1 MFPQV
6 GARLLAFHRK
16 WTCITQDQWVLET
29 LREGLKL
36 EFIIQPVLRL
46 KETSVP
52 RYGIHESVILTEINT
67 LLGKSVIEPVPAN
80 QENAGFY
87 STIFVVPKKQG
98 GLRTILNLKPLN
110 QLIVPRHFKMETL
123 CSIMKALKKG
133 DFAISLDLT
142 DAYFHI
148 PIHTDFQK
156 YLRFRFLGQSY
167 QFRAMPFGL
176 RSAPRVFTKILAVL
190 AAHLRKMVIRV
201 FMYLDDWLLVSAN
214 KTTLISQKNY
224 VLQLVQELGLLVNW
238 EKSSLVPSQHI
249 EYLGAHFNL
258 VEGNATPTE
267 TRFQSILDIVQ
278 SLFASQHI
286 QAIVILKLLGLMASC
301 IYLVPWGR
309 LHMRPIQLYLL
320 ALWRPKIHPLTHM
333 IVIRPILLQH
343 LQWWM
348 NRENFFKG
356 MPLQDPPSQLTL
368 ITDASELG
376 WGAHIENW
384 ETSGIWPHQYQQKH
398 INWLELKAVQ
408 LALQEALYLIK
419 GKVVLIRSD
428 NTTVISYINKQG
440 GTHSPEL
447 CYLTWELFQWCIQ
460 YKITI
465 RAVHIPGKKNF
476 LADALSRGKVVRM
489 TEWSLNNTV
498 VNLLF
503 QQMGTPCIDLFATAE
518 NKKLP
523 VYCSPFPDMNAFQ
536 VDALT
541 ISWKGMYAYAFPP
554 PILVPKVLQKLR
566 EETSVVLLIAPMWPR
581 QSWYPQILDL
591 LIDIPVKLPLWPDLL
606 SQNHNRVFHQNL
618 ETLNLVAWKLSNCGT
633 SQKDFLKKLQKLWQM
648 PERLLHRQ
656 FMMQDSEYITA
667 GVKNR
672 VSIPLQHLYQN

>member
-1 MFPQV
+1 
-6 GARLLAFHRK
+6 
-16 WTCITQDQWVLET
+16 
-29 LREGLKL
+29 
-36 EFIIQPVLRL
+36 
-46 KETSVP
+46 
-52 RYGIHESVILTEINT
+52 
-67 LLGKSVIEPVPAN
+67 
-80 QENAGFY
+80 
-87 STIFVVPKKQG
+87 
-98 GLRTILNLKPLN
+98 
-110 QLIVPRHFKMETL
+110 
-123 CSIMKALKKG
+123 
-133 DFAISLDLT
+133 
-142 DAYFHI
+142 
-148 PIHTDFQK
+148 
-156 YLRFRFLGQSY
+156 
-167 QFRAMPFGL
+167 
-176 RSAPRVFTKILAVL
+176 
-190 AAHLRKMVIRV
+190 
-201 FMYLDDWLLVSAN
+201 MYLDDWLLVSAD

-278 SLFASQHI
+278 SLFTSQHTE
-286 QAIVILKLLGLMASC
+286 AIVILKLLGLMASC
-301 IYLVPWGR
+301 IYLVPLGR

-348 NRENFFKG
+348 NREIFFKG
-356 MPLQDPPSQLTL
+356 MPLHDPPSQLTL
-368 ITDASELG
+368 ITDASEHG

-384 ETSGIWPHQYQQKH
+384 ETAGIWPHQYQQKH

-419 GKVVLIRSD
+419 GKAILIRSD

-447 CYLTWELFQWCIQ
+447 CYLTWEFFQWCIQ

-476 LADALSRGKVVRM
+476 LADALSRGEVVRM

-503 QQMGTPCIDLFATAE
+503 QQMGAPCIDLFATAE

-523 VYCSPFPDMNAFQ
+523 VYCSPFSDMKAFQ
-536 VDALT
+536 VDALA

-554 PILVPKVLQKLR
+554 PNSCTQSSAQTKGRDKCCTSHCSNVAQAVVVP
-566 EETSVVLLIAPMWPR
+566 
-581 QSWYPQILDL
+581 
-591 LIDIPVKLPLWPDLL
+591 
-606 SQNHNRVFHQNL
+606 
-618 ETLNLVAWKLSNCGT
+618 
-633 SQKDFLKKLQKLWQM
+633 
-648 PERLLHRQ
+648 
-656 FMMQDSEYITA
+656 
-667 GVKNR
+667 
-672 VSIPLQHLYQN
+672 